1 MPLADLRAIYELLF
15 RDGVMV
21 AKKDNR
27 PQCMHPNLEGIANLK
42 VIRVMGSLK
51 SRGFV
56 RETFAWKHAYF
67 YLTNE
72 GIVYL
77 REYLHLPP
85 EIVPSSLQ
93 RVRRPAFTLD
103 VMRRANRVGSQTV
116 EGPTSYVPK
125 PRGGVGESQEGMMD
139 RQRYRHK
146 RPGEE
151 EEESSEKPPMRF
163 RGSYQSRAP
172 PGEAGA
178 QTQTFFR
185 RGQGP
190 RRGEERVG
198 EEGMRRGGFRSFENR
213 NAAPVRESRPPT
225 RVPVIPKEE
234 ALPEVQQVAEP
245 TLPPAFIPAVE
256 PTPEVPVEAPI
267 IPEAP
272 EEVPVTLDEVSE
284 PALAPEVTPA
294 EEPIAEVAP
303 TEEIAEEEAPAVL
316 ETALAPDSTPAD
328 SEEPISE
335 VPVETS
341 STPEIPADEAVS
353 EVPVEAPSTPEVPE
367 EVPQALSE
375 VEPEVAPEVEPE
387 VEPEAEPEAE
397 LEVSAPSVEEAVA
410 EAVEEEVVQ
419 EVVSAEPPEVAEEPE
434 PVEAVLEEEGAVTQ
448 VPSEELVQDVLEDG
462 KEEEEGDEE
471 DDDDEEA
478 TEEEPKP
485 VLEEPAEVTDEII
498 TEVKPDE
505 PVEEES
511 HPAPVVEE
519 PKAEEQVVSE
529 ELVTEA
535 VSAEITPDVPVEAEI
550 DILEEPKELVDN
562 ELEAP
567 VPAAKT
573 ETPELDSEEELPSP
587 PSPVADDFTNVSEET
602 GASHIA
608 VCPETSSMQ
617 ITQETVTVVE
627 EPNVTQV
634 VSQSHTS
641 HTYVQMSSSSVMV
654 SNMVPELG
662 LEQEKAEAFEAHYA
676 SGPFVSSDSPISV
689 LKSNLPHGDWGFL
702 TEDPSEEQEVKKVW
716 PDSMEG

>member
-1 MPLADLRAIYELLF
+1 MVMPLADLRAIYELLF

-56 RETFAWKHAYF
+56 RETFAWKHAYY

-125 PRGGVGESQEGMMD
+125 PRAGVGESQEGMMD

-151 EEESSEKPPMRF
+151 EEESDKPPMRF

-172 PGEAGA
+172 PGEPGA

-185 RGQGP
+185 RGQGL
-190 RRGEERVG
+190 RRGEERVA
-198 EEGMRRGGFRSFENR
+198 EEGQRRGFRGSQFSSESR
-213 NAAPVRESRPPT
+213 NAAPVREPKPPT
-225 RVPVIPKEE
+225 SRVPMIPKEVPA
-234 ALPEVQQVAEP
+234 ALPVVQQVTEP

-256 PTPEVPVEAPI
+256 QTPEVPVTAPI
-267 IPEAP
+267 IPEVP
-272 EEVPVTLDEVSE
+272 EEVPMAPHHVIE
-284 PALAPEVTPA
+284 PELAPVVTPA
-294 EEPIAEVAP
+294 EEPIPEVAASMP
-303 TEEIAEEEAPAVL
+303 EISEEVSAVHQVV
-316 ETALAPDSTPAD
+316 EPVIIPAD

-335 VPVETS
+335 VPVVTS
-341 STPEIPADEAVS
+341 STPEIPADELAS
-353 EVPVEAPSTPEVPE
+353 EVPVEAPSPPEIPE
-367 EVPQALSE
+367 EVPQDLS
-375 VEPEVAPEVEPE
+375 VVEPE
-387 VEPEAEPEAE
+387 VEPEVP
-397 LEVSAPSVEEAVA
+397 APSVEEVVE
-410 EAVEEEVVQ
+410 EAVEEEIVQ
-419 EVVSAEPPEVAEEPE
+419 EVISAEPPEVTEE
-434 PVEAVLEEEGAVTQ
+434 PVEPEETVLEEEGAVTQ
-448 VPSEELVQDVLEDG
+448 VPSEELNQDVLEDG
-462 KEEEEGDEE
+462 KEEEEEDEE
-471 DDDDEEA
+471 DDEDEEEEEEDEEEDDDEED
-478 TEEEPKP
+478 EPTP
-485 VLEEPAEVTDEII
+485 VLQEPAEVTEEIV

-505 PVEEES
+505 PVEEDS
-511 HPAPVVEE
+511 QPAPLVEE
-519 PKAEEQVVSE
+519 PKVEEQDV
-529 ELVTEA
+529 LVTEA
-535 VSAEITPDVPVEAEI
+535 VSSEDTPDVPVEVSYDAEI

-562 ELEAP
+562 VLETH
-567 VPAAKT
+567 VPAAKA
-573 ETPELDSEEELPSP
+573 ETPESDSDYELPSP
-587 PSPVADDFTNVSEET
+587 PSPVADDFTNLSEET
-602 GASHIA
+602 GVSHNT
-608 VCPETSSMQ
+608 VCPERSSMQ
-617 ITQETVTVVE
+617 ITQETVTVEE

-634 VSQSHTS
+634 ISQS

-662 LEQEKAEAFEAHYA
+662 LEQEKTEAFEAHFA
-676 SGPFVSSDSPISV
+676 SPFVSSDSPIAV

-702 TEDPSEEQEVKKVW
+702 TEDPNDEQEVKKVW
-716 PDSMEG
+716 PDSLEG